1 MIIRA
6 KQSTTWITPRKLR
19 EVADAVRGKD
29 LAEVNLILSSLN
41 RRGAQVINETIR
53 QAVANAV
60 NNLGLPE
67 ETLTLKTLM
76 INEGP
81 KFRRFRAGARG
92 QAKPYALRTSY
103 VVVELESPDAEAKPA
118 AKTAKAKEE
127 AKSEA
132 KPAATKV
139 DQPESKTEK
148 SKTATKA
155 KTTKSAKKT
164 DTKKAADKADK
175 PAAKKTATKKT
186 AAKKTTKKSTTK
198 KEVEK

>member
-1 MIIRA
+1 MIIQA

-19 EVADAVRGKD
+19 SVADAIRGKD

-41 RRGAQVINETIR
+41 KRGAQVINETIR

-92 QAKPYALRTSY
+92 QAKPYAQRTSH
-103 VVVELESPDAEAKPA
+103 VIVELESPDAQAPVA
-118 AKTAKAKEE
+118 
-127 AKSEA
+127 
-132 KPAATKV
+132 
-139 DQPESKTEK
+139 
-148 SKTATKA
+148 KTATKA
-155 KTTKSAKKT
+155 KAQAKAKPEAKSSATKSEAKADAQDTQSATKKT
-164 DTKKAADKADK
+164 APKKAAVTKETKPSAAKATT
-175 PAAKKTATKKT
+175 AKKTATKAP
-186 AAKKTTKKSTTK
+186 AAKKTTKKSTK
-198 KEVEK
+198 KEAEK